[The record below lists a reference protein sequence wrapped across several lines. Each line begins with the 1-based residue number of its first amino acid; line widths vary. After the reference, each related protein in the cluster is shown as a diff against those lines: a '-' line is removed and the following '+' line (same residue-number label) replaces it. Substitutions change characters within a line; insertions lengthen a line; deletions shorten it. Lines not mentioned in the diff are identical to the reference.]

1 MLKGVVTR
9 VGTGVVV
16 VVAVITGVVAI
27 VETGLSSIVG

>member
-9 VGTGVVV
+9 VATGVVV

-27 VETGLSSIVG
+27 VETALSSIVG